1 MKASKRKPT
10 PGSEPAAVEVP
21 ELPERWSTGRKTELV
36 LRLLRGE
43 ALDAVSRESQ
53 VPAHELE
60 SWKRV
65 FLEQG
70 TRGLRIRGE
79 PEARE
84 LTLARAKIGE
94 LMMRLELAED
104 LIKKRGFTDEWKWR
118 AMKGRVGRATRRV
131 FPLTM
136 ICTVYRVARST
147 VYVTGRRRGRGQ

>member
-1 MKASKRKPT
+1 VKGRKRKPA
-10 PGSEPAAVEVP
+10 PGNEAPTGEAP
-21 ELPERWSTGRKTELV
+21 ELPERWSAPRKTELV

-53 VPAHELE
+53 VPAHEVE
-60 SWKRV
+60 NWKRV

-79 PEARE
+79 PEERE

-104 LIKKRGFTDEWKWR
+104 LIEKKGFTDEWKRR
-118 AMKGRVGRATRRV
+118 AR
-131 FPLTM
+131 
-136 ICTVYRVARST
+136 
-147 VYVTGRRRGRGQ
+147 

>member
-1 MKASKRKPT
+1 MKGPKRKPT
-10 PGSEPAAVEVP
+10 PGSEPPTADAP
-21 ELPERWSTGRKTELV
+21 ELPERWSAARKTELV

-70 TRGLRIRGE
+70 ARGLKTRSD
-79 PEARE
+79 PEERE

-94 LMMRLELAED
+94 LMMRLELAEH
-104 LIKKRGFTDEWKWR
+104 LIEKRGLMDEWK
-118 AMKGRVGRATRRV
+118 KQRR
-131 FPLTM
+131 
-136 ICTVYRVARST
+136 
-147 VYVTGRRRGRGQ
+147 

>member
-1 MKASKRKPT
+1 MRDKRRKSTTP
-10 PGSEPAAVEVP
+10 PGSEAPVVEVP
-21 ELPERWSTGRKTELV
+21 ELPERWSAGRKTDLV

-43 ALDAVSRESQ
+43 VLDAVSRESQ

-70 TRGLRIRGE
+70 SRGLRIRGE
-79 PEARE
+79 PEERE

-104 LIKKRGFTDEWKWR
+104 LIEKRGFTDEWKRR
-118 AMKGRVGRATRRV
+118 AR
-131 FPLTM
+131 
-136 ICTVYRVARST
+136 
-147 VYVTGRRRGRGQ
+147 

>member
-1 MKASKRKPT
+1 MRDKKRKSAA
-10 PGSEPAAVEVP
+10 PGSEPPVVDSL
-21 ELPERWSTGRKTELV
+21 ELPERWSASRKMELV

-60 SWKRV
+60 GWKRV

-79 PEARE
+79 PEERE

-104 LIKKRGFTDEWKWR
+104 LIEKRGFTDEWKRR
-118 AMKGRVGRATRRV
+118 AR
-131 FPLTM
+131 
-136 ICTVYRVARST
+136 
-147 VYVTGRRRGRGQ
+147 

>member
-1 MKASKRKPT
+1 MRDKRRKST
-10 PGSEPAAVEVP
+10 PPGGEPPAVAAA
-21 ELPERWSTGRKTELV
+21 ELPERWSAGRKTELV

-43 ALDAVSRESQ
+43 ALDTVSRESQ

-79 PEARE
+79 PEERE

-104 LIKKRGFTDEWKWR
+104 LIEKRGFTDEWKRR
-118 AMKGRVGRATRRV
+118 AR
-131 FPLTM
+131 
-136 ICTVYRVARST
+136 
-147 VYVTGRRRGRGQ
+147 

>member
-1 MKASKRKPT
+1 MGDKRRKATT
-10 PGSEPAAVEVP
+10 PPGNEAPVVEVP
-21 ELPERWSTGRKTELV
+21 ELPERWSAGRKTDLV

-70 TRGLRIRGE
+70 SRGLRIRGE
-79 PEARE
+79 PEERE

-104 LIKKRGFTDEWKWR
+104 LIEKDRKS
-118 AMKGRVGRATRRV
+118 VV
-131 FPLTM
+131 
-136 ICTVYRVARST
+136 
-147 VYVTGRRRGRGQ
+147 

>member
-1 MKASKRKPT
+1 MMGAKKRKPT
-10 PGSEPAAVEVP
+10 SGSEPPAVEMP
-21 ELPERWSTGRKTELV
+21 EVPERWSVQRKTELV

-43 ALDAVSRESQ
+43 ALDSISRESQ

-79 PEARE
+79 PEERE

-94 LMMRLELAED
+94 LMMR
-104 LIKKRGFTDEWKWR
+104 F
-118 AMKGRVGRATRRV
+118 
-131 FPLTM
+131 
-136 ICTVYRVARST
+136 
-147 VYVTGRRRGRGQ
+147 